1 MMWKQKL
8 VPKTT
13 EKEKK
18 YIILKAIK
26 IIQERIV

>member
-1 MMWKQKL
+1 MWKQKL
-8 VPKTT
+8 VLKTT
-13 EKEKK
+13 EKEKI

>member
-1 MMWKQKL
+1 MWQQKL

-13 EKEKK
+13 EKEKI
-18 YIILKAIK
+18 YMILRAIK

>member
-1 MMWKQKL
+1 MWKQKL

-18 YIILKAIK
+18 YIILKAAIK

>member
-1 MMWKQKL
+1 MWKQKL